1 MAIFVLLSNSMMTHI
16 PKDKILILDGATG
29 TMIQRY
35 GLSEADYRDG
45 VFEKSKVEL
54 HGNSECLNLTRP
66 EIIRSIHREYIEAG
80 ADIIETNT
88 FSANRISQ
96 AEYGCEDY
104 AARMAYEGA
113 RLAREVADEYLK
125 QGGRRILVA
134 GSMGPTSKSLSLS
147 PDVSDPGFRPYSF
160 DQMREAY
167 REQAQALLEGGA
179 DLLLIETCFD
189 ALNVK
194 AALAAIQECNAG
206 LRNESTGN
214 LQGDIPVMIS
224 VSVSDRSGRTL
235 TGQTLKAF
243 YTAVSHYPLLAFG
256 LNCSLGAAEMTPLVE
271 EISQWCDCAVSCYP
285 NAGLPNEMGGYDQ
298 SPEDM
303 AQAVRT
309 MAAKGLLNIAGGCC
323 GTTPDHIRAIATA
336 LTGIA
341 PRPVHSSESV
351 SGSPHPHDSSTKTGI
366 FMDKAD
372 DSEGLSIKTGLVMDK
387 ADDSES
393 SSIKTGLF
401 MDKGDDSEG
410 SSIKTAHFMDKR
422 DDSEGLSIKTALFMD
437 KGARLT
443 VSGLEAVTVDIRQSN
458 FTNVGERTNVAGS
471 RKFARLISE
480 GKYDEAL
487 QIAARQIED
496 GATIIDINMD
506 DAMLDSTREMERF
519 VRHIS
524 NDPAVAKAAL
534 MIDSSHWETIEA
546 GLKNAQGKCIV
557 NSISLK
563 EGPEQFI
570 EKAKAIRS
578 LGAAVVIMAF
588 DEKGQATTFDRK
600 IEICS
605 RAYRILT
612 EEAGLSPENI
622 IFDANILSIGTGIE
636 EHSKYA
642 IDFIEAVRWI
652 KTNLPGALTSGG
664 VSNLSFSFRGN
675 NAVREAMHSAFLY
688 HAVKAGLDMA
698 IVNPSILQIYD
709 EIEPE
714 LLRCVEDVIF
724 DRDPQATERLI
735 DKAARMM
742 AEKETGNQNSTGKM
756 EEKEAGNQNST
767 AKAELKESAAHTE
780 TVLTPGERLKAA
792 LIKGRSETLA
802 EDLEQ
807 AIYIYGKAVNI
818 IEGPLM
824 EGMETVGKMFGEGK
838 MFLPQVV
845 KSAKVMRDAVEI
857 LQPYMDTETA
867 QSGNSKAESCSSHI
881 EAADST
887 AESDGSHIEA
897 ADSKAESGDPHIEAA
912 DSKAES
918 GDSRI
923 EAADSSSGS
932 DRCKAKPKITLAT
945 VKGDVHDIGKN
956 ITGIVLTCN
965 GFQVND
971 LGVMVDKETILQA
984 SDEDNSDII
993 AVSGLITPSLYQMEE
1008 LCREMASRNM
1018 TKPLFIGGA
1027 TTSAIHT
1034 AVKLAPLYGHVFHG
1048 PDASSAAV
1056 MAKKYMMDPAGFEAE
1071 EHKKQEEIRK
1081 LYYKQENTPQED
1093 NMEDNSPKG
1102 FGYETYPDGY
1112 PSDIPAQQIPSEEVL
1127 QYFDWKMFYAI
1138 WGVKYGSS
1146 SMEAMELV
1154 QLRRDAEEEIALG
1167 NFRIMLSA
1175 RFFPAYTENDD
1186 IVLVNGRNSAE
1197 AGSENHDDNPAGS
1210 EWKIIPMMRQ
1220 EKGDR
1225 RSLCD
1230 YIIAKESGRTS
1241 PFGCFA
1247 ISVHAADAHEEGCCC
1262 PACSNKYEDL
1272 IGKAVRMTLAEAAS
1286 TWLDKK
1292 ILQQMQQD
1300 VTATDGCSRNSDET
1314 VASKVPLKVIKPAA
1328 GYSSCPDHTLK
1339 RDILELLG
1347 ETTVSHHS
1355 HGPHC
1360 TCGCH
1365 HDEHTHGHSH
1375 TEGHGHSQETGA
1387 LKIRLTE
1394 TCAMTPEASICGT
1407 IFIHPEARYPEIRS
1421 ISQEQHDSYIAR
1433 RGMNEDTAR
1442 RFLGHLLK

>member
-1 MAIFVLLSNSMMTHI
+1 
-16 PKDKILILDGATG
+16 
-29 TMIQRY
+29 
-35 GLSEADYRDG
+35 
-45 VFEKSKVEL
+45 
-54 HGNSECLNLTRP
+54 
-66 EIIRSIHREYIEAG
+66 
-80 ADIIETNT
+80 
-88 FSANRISQ
+88 
-96 AEYGCEDY
+96 
-104 AARMAYEGA
+104 
-113 RLAREVADEYLK
+113 
-125 QGGRRILVA
+125 
-134 GSMGPTSKSLSLS
+134 
-147 PDVSDPGFRPYSF
+147 
-160 DQMREAY
+160 
-167 REQAQALLEGGA
+167 
-179 DLLLIETCFD
+179 
-189 ALNVK
+189 
-194 AALAAIQECNAG
+194 
-206 LRNESTGN
+206 
-214 LQGDIPVMIS
+214 
-224 VSVSDRSGRTL
+224 
-235 TGQTLKAF
+235 
-243 YTAVSHYPLLAFG
+243 
-256 LNCSLGAAEMTPLVE
+256 
-271 EISQWCDCAVSCYP
+271 
-285 NAGLPNEMGGYDQ
+285 
-298 SPEDM
+298 
-303 AQAVRT
+303 
-309 MAAKGLLNIAGGCC
+309 
-323 GTTPDHIRAIATA
+323 
-336 LTGIA
+336 
-341 PRPVHSSESV
+341 
-351 SGSPHPHDSSTKTGI
+351 
-366 FMDKAD
+366 
-372 DSEGLSIKTGLVMDK
+372 
-387 ADDSES
+387 
-393 SSIKTGLF
+393 

-410 SSIKTAHFMDKR
+410 LSRKTGLFMDKA

-570 EKAKAIRS
+570 EKAKAIKS

-698 IVNPSILQIYD
+698 IVNPSMLQIYD

-742 AEKETGNQNSTGKM
+742 AEKETGNQDSTGKM
-756 EEKEAGNQNST
+756 MEKEAGNQNST
-767 AKAELKESAAHTE
+767 AKAEQKESSAEREAG
-780 TVLTPGERLKAA
+780 LTPGERLKAA

-867 QSGNSKAESCSSHI
+867 QSGNSKVESCSSHI

-897 ADSKAESGDPHIEAA
+897 ADSG
-912 DSKAES
+912 
-918 GDSRI
+918 
-923 EAADSSSGS
+923 SGS
-932 DRCKAKPKITLAT
+932 DRRKAKPKITLAT

-971 LGVMVDKETILQA
+971 LGVMVDKETILRA
-984 SDEDNSDII
+984 SDESSSDII

-1008 LCREMASRNM
+1008 LCREMAERNM
-1018 TKPLFIGGA
+1018 TKPLFVGGA
-1027 TTSAIHT
+1027 TTSALHT

-1081 LYYKQENTPQED
+1081 LYYKQEDTPQEY

-1102 FGYETYPDGY
+1102 FGYETYPDGC
-1112 PSDIPAQQIPSEEVL
+1112 PTDIPAQQIPSEEVL

-1197 AGSENHDDNPAGS
+1197 AGLDSHGGNRTGS
-1210 EWKIIPMMRQ
+1210 EWKRIPMMRQ

-1241 PFGCFA
+1241 PLGCFA

-1328 GYSSCPDHTLK
+1328 GYSSCPDHSLK

-1347 ETTVSHHS
+1347 ETTCRHHSHEGHSAAASNGGQAHHS

-1365 HDEHTHGHSH
+1365 HDEHTHDHSH
-1375 TEGHGHSQETGA
+1375 TEGHVHSHTEGHTHGQETGA

-1442 RFLGHLLK
+1442 RFLSHLLK